1 MRWSGIRDSL
11 RAQQE
16 SEKRQAEAAQAE
28 EKRAAEARVKKQEEE
43 KARQERLQKLEQ
55 SRSIYDR
62 DIFELSR
69 KIRKLVADLKSLQD
83 QDDGDVRKER
93 ERNSWW
99 AYLTSPIYGQVKETD
114 EQKQERETKSFD
126 RVASKRIKG
135 SELAEKEAR
144 LQKLQDALRD
154 VDGRIAAEKQVV
166 EDERRRVE
174 KEARIRKLRLE
185 QEAREREMR
194 EAWERKARLQRE
206 QAERAAAKE
215 AREAQAAREERE
227 ARERVRAAAAAAA
240 ERRRREAEE
249 RAEALRRAEEVV
261 RTAKERQKERSALRG
276 TKSTCLHR
284 GWWPKV
290 EGRQLCDKCHGVQNR
305 FALQCPGCSMVA
317 CAGCQ
322 KGLRGARWKSGGG
335 GGGGG
340 VSGRRYG
347 FAAHV
352 DYDYG
357 YDDNAFFDID

>member
-69 KIRKLVADLKSLQD
+69 KIRKLVADLKSLKD

-99 AYLTSPIYGQVKETD
+99 AILTSPIYGQVKET
-114 EQKQERETKSFD
+114 
-126 RVASKRIKG
+126 
-135 SELAEKEAR
+135 
-144 LQKLQDALRD
+144 
-154 VDGRIAAEKQVV
+154 
-166 EDERRRVE
+166 
-174 KEARIRKLRLE
+174 
-185 QEAREREMR
+185 
-194 EAWERKARLQRE
+194 
-206 QAERAAAKE
+206 
-215 AREAQAAREERE
+215 
-227 ARERVRAAAAAAA
+227 
-240 ERRRREAEE
+240 EE
-249 RAEALRRAEEVV
+249 RAEALRRAEEVA
-261 RTAKERQKERSALRG
+261 RRAKERQKEWSGLRR

-290 EGRQLCDKCHGVQNR
+290 EGRQLCAKCHGVQNR

-335 GGGGG
+335 GGG
-340 VSGRRYG
+340 VAGRRYG
-347 FAAHV
+347 FAANV
-352 DYDYG
+352 DYDYD